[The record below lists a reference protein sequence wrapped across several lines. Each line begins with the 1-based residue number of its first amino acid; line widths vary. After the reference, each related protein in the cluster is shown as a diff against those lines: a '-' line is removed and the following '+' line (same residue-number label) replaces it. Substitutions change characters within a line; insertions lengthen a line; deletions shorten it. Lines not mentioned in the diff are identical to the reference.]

1 MRRPF
6 GIETQ
11 PPEVS
16 WDARV
21 WSDLGTPPSDDH
33 HRGGGDGGPERRDR
47 LPIPNAQLG
56 LWIFLGT
63 VTMLFAGFTSA
74 YLVRQ
79 AGPDWQPLPRPPILW
94 VNTSALL
101 ASSVL
106 LEIGRR
112 RPLALRRWVLGA
124 TLLGVLFLFGQLLAW
139 RALRAQGIYLPT
151 NPHSS
156 FFYILT
162 GVHGAHVV
170 GGVIALL
177 SVLALAWR
185 DGSGERV
192 LRRLALCAVYW
203 HFVGGLWLYL
213 LVVLFVA

>member
-1 MRRPF
+1 MKKPYAV
-6 GIETQ
+6 ETRSEQ
-11 PPEVS
+11 TLWEVGL
-16 WDARV
+16 WG
-21 WSDLGTPPSDDH
+21 DLSGPPSE
-33 HRGGGDGGPERRDR
+33 DGRRDGFNGPPERREGFPVPSAR
-47 LPIPNAQLG
+47 LG

-94 VNTSALL
+94 VNTGVLL
-101 ASSVL
+101 LSSVL

-112 RPLALRRWVLGA
+112 RSASVRRWVSGA
-124 TLLGVLFLFGQLLAW
+124 TALGVLFLLGQLLAW

-162 GVHGAHVV
+162 GAHGAHVL

-177 SVLALAWR
+177 SLLVLMWR
-185 DGSGERV
+185 GASEDRV
-192 LRRLALCAVYW
+192 CRRLALCATYW

-213 LVVLFVA
+213 LLVLFLF

>member
-1 MRRPF
+1 MKRPF
-6 GIETQ
+6 DVEIRVEDMFR
-11 PPEVS
+11 
-16 WDARV
+16 DARL
-21 WSDLGTPPSDDH
+21 WSDFGTPPSEDH
-33 HRGGGDGGPERRDR
+33 RRGGFDGGFERPG
-47 LPIPNAQLG
+47 LPVPNAQLG
-56 LWIFLGT
+56 LWLFLGT

-94 VNTSALL
+94 INTGVLVL
-101 ASSVL
+101 SSVL
-106 LEIGRR
+106 LEVGRR
-112 RPLALRRWVLGA
+112 RRRALRRWILGA
-124 TLLGVLFLFGQLLAW
+124 TGLGVLFLFGQLLAW
-139 RALRAQGIYLPT
+139 RTLRAQGIYLPT

-162 GVHGAHVV
+162 GAHGAHVL

-185 DGSGERV
+185 DALGERTA
-192 LRRLALCAVYW
+192 RRLSLCAVYW

-213 LVVLFVA
+213 LFVLFLL

>member
-1 MRRPF
+1 MEKPYAV
-6 GIETQ
+6 ETRS
-11 PPEVS
+11 ERMF
-16 WDARV
+16 WTARL
-21 WSDLGTPPSDDH
+21 WGDLSGPPSENG
-33 HRGGGDGGPERRDR
+33 RRNGFDGHPERREGF
-47 LPIPNAQLG
+47 PIPSARLG

-94 VNTSALL
+94 VNTGVLL
-101 ASSVL
+101 LSSVL

-112 RPLALRRWVLGA
+112 RSASVRRWVSGA
-124 TLLGVLFLFGQLLAW
+124 TALGVLFLLGQLLAW
-139 RALRAQGIYLPT
+139 RALRARGIYLPT

-162 GVHGAHVV
+162 GAHGAHVL

-177 SVLALAWR
+177 SLLVLMWR
-185 DGSGERV
+185 GASEERV
-192 LRRLALCAVYW
+192 RRRLALCATYW

-213 LVVLFVA
+213 LLVLFLF